1 MDGCGCFAKDLENR
15 PSNMSHKS
23 AAPTI
28 GNGVIGTIL
37 PQEENRVGPRD
48 LLTDH
53 ERTLLFEIPADDHEL
68 IRHYTLSRAD
78 QEFVLAKRGD
88 RNKLGVAL
96 QLGLLRH
103 PGFGW
108 RPGAPIPETLIRFI
122 ALQLGIPTSVFKD
135 YGHRS
140 QTQTDHA
147 RELATWLGL
156 RHSTHGDIPLMR
168 EAAADAVWSTDQG
181 CVIARAIIDRLRDS
195 GIILPDP
202 SVIERAGISGRA
214 KARRLAAETLTATL
228 TADQIKMID
237 ALLVVDPATK
247 RTSLAWLRDVRT
259 SPTANNMLGVIE
271 RLRHVRSIGID
282 PAIAAKIHEWRF
294 QQLVREGSLTPAFLL
309 EWTCPRLVE
318 SHCLLLCFMLELY
331 GAFVAKGRMPADG
344 IIKAVDISGDRMF
357 SLAA

>member
-1 MDGCGCFAKDLENR
+1 
-15 PSNMSHKS
+15 
-23 AAPTI
+23 
-28 GNGVIGTIL
+28 
-37 PQEENRVGPRD
+37 VGPRD

-168 EAAADAVWSTDQG
+168 EAAADAAWSTDQG

-202 SVIERAGISGRA
+202 SVIERAGISGRK
-214 KARRLAAETLTATL
+214 KARRHRGGETAVIKGELAIKLMCPSLCPSNLTRIM
-228 TADQIKMID
+228 Q
-237 ALLVVDPATK
+237 
-247 RTSLAWLRDVRT
+247 
-259 SPTANNMLGVIE
+259 
-271 RLRHVRSIGID
+271 
-282 PAIAAKIHEWRF
+282 RF
-294 QQLVREGSLTPAFLL
+294 DG
-309 EWTCPRLVE
+309 
-318 SHCLLLCFMLELY
+318 Y
-331 GAFVAKGRMPADG
+331 GALG
-344 IIKAVDISGDRMF
+344 
-357 SLAA
+357 AALV